1 MAPASWSRSF
11 QAKSKIGGVENPH
24 AKPPS
29 TQRKVSR
36 RKGQG
41 TAESWTQKNKGM
53 CKCGVDRD
61 QEASSTCQMMR
72 AGVPISGM
80 GAGILFSLAGLAESL
95 GMETI

>member
-1 MAPASWSRSF
+1 
-11 QAKSKIGGVENPH
+11 
-24 AKPPS
+24 
-29 TQRKVSR
+29 
-36 RKGQG
+36 
-41 TAESWTQKNKGM
+41 M